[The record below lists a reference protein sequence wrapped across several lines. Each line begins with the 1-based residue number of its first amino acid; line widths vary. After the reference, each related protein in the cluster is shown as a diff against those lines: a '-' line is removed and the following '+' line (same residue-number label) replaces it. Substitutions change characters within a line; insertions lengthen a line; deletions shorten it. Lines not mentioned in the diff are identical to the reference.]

1 MEKNLKYEAA
11 LLSFLEEYANI
22 KPINFRNATN
32 QVVVDRENGHY
43 QLVRLGWQENRHI
56 YNTVFHF
63 DLLGDKVF
71 VQLNRTDL
79 PIVEELESYGIL
91 PGDVVVSFAAEE
103 EVAA

>member
-32 QVVVDRENGHY
+32 QVIVDRENGHY
-43 QLVRLGWQENRHI
+43 QLVRFGWQDNRHI
-56 YNTVFHF
+56 YNTIFHF
-63 DLLGDKVF
+63 DLEGDKVL

-79 PIVEELESYGIL
+79 SITEELADYGIL
-91 PGDVVVSFAAEE
+91 EDDIQLAGREELAA
-103 EVAA
+103 